1 QRPGAVGGTA
11 GRERRGKCSPVG
23 PRRHRDTGGRADST
37 VCFEWAVAR
46 GPTASNRGRLSSVR
60 ETELRAAG
68 LRAICST
75 MARPRPTREDEP
87 AHAAGDFAAVLRGM
101 AHRLQL
107 PALEAR
113 HSTVWVL
120 GLFALVN
127 GLLSMATMA
136 AVAVVTG
143 APLIFPSLRPTPL

>member
-1 QRPGAVGGTA
+1 
-11 GRERRGKCSPVG
+11 
-23 PRRHRDTGGRADST
+23 
-37 VCFEWAVAR
+37 
-46 GPTASNRGRLSSVR
+46 
-60 ETELRAAG
+60 
-68 LRAICST
+68 

-113 HSTVWVL
+113 HSKIWVL

-143 APLIFPSLRPTPL
+143 APFIFPSLGPTAFLLFFGSAPPAPPPPHPTGRPPNRRLRGSS